1 MQEQRLT
8 TRLIAYWEKIKG
20 DSPLP
25 QYEKLNPSALDE
37 LWSNCLSLKAE
48 PAGVDKLSYTY
59 VHCGQEITKAI
70 GKDLR
75 GQRMTTNMKFF
86 PGAKI
91 IKRIDEV
98 ASQVQHTPLLDDGQ
112 FVNEKNQIIKY
123 RACLLAFGTPKTI
136 THIVVGVSWR
146 AF

>member
-8 TRLIAYWEKIKG
+8 TRLMAYWEKIKG
-20 DSPLP
+20 ADALPL
-25 QYEKLNPSALDE
+25 YEKLNPSALDE
-37 LWSNCLSLKAE
+37 LWNNCLCLRAE
-48 PAGVDKLSYTY
+48 PSGTNKLSYTY
-59 VHCGQEITKAI
+59 LHCGQEISKAI

-98 ASQVQHTPLLDDGQ
+98 ASQVKPTPLLDDGQ
-112 FVNEKNQIIKY
+112 FVNENNQIIKY
-123 RACLLAFGTPKTI
+123 RACLLAFGTSKSI